1 MEILKVKELIEGRKV
16 QRGRL
21 APLRQLAG
29 VALIC
34 GLLLYG
40 CGDKEAEPP
49 PPQEEEVSSKPIAKK
64 LLFTQRTQGG
74 KNSINVIEE
83 TEGYK
88 RTLRIVL
95 QRGDLSSNLI
105 HPIDSP
111 NFVIAVPLQDAT
123 SKQFSLQTAAY
134 ELRLKEH
141 IDQLLARY
149 LAPER
154 YNVSVVVTWDEKLL
168 QEVQLKS
175 LPLDTPVTDLATPN
189 MPGAETAGEGKADTD
204 ASAGS
209 VPVNLEE
216 PTPTQRTR
224 SLGLNPNQELK
235 HAVVSVKVQVLL
247 DNTLPGSQEQFI
259 EQLIPA
265 QEFYDEERGDTVTVQ
280 RTSFPKPF
288 SDSVAPYE
296 EQIVTRKLT
305 ELVQKYVPPNEFVV
319 NVKFSLIDEESA
331 TESSSNIKMNIDL
344 LLDEVVLPD
353 VDLFLKEAIPLAV
366 NFNVKRGDTL
376 NIIRKRFPERNF
388 VSVSSEQVAA
398 LRDYKEKI
406 LEAFQTGDYVGGLE
420 WADKGLRIA
429 VRRQDKVFLMK
440 MKGSLHFLLEEK
452 EKALE
457 VWQHVQRLDP
467 ADEEVQQMLEN
478 LQ

>member
-1 MEILKVKELIEGRKV
+1 MEILKVKEMLECRKV

-21 APLRQLAG
+21 APSRQIAG
-29 VALIC
+29 MLI
-34 GLLLYG
+34 LLSMVLISG
-40 CGDKEAEPP
+40 CGDKQAE
-49 PPQEEEVSSKPIAKK
+49 PPQEEEASKPVVKK

-123 SKQFSLQTAAY
+123 SKQFSLQTVAY

-154 YNVSVVVTWDEKLL
+154 YNVSVVVSWDEKLL

-175 LPLDTPVTDLATPN
+175 LPLDTPVTDLPVPK
-189 MPGAETAGEGKADTD
+189 MPDTQTSEEGEAGTEGTAG
-204 ASAGS
+204 SL
-209 VPVNLEE
+209 PVTLEE
-216 PTPTQRTR
+216 PTPTQRAR
-224 SLGLNPNQELK
+224 SVNPDSNYELK
-235 HAVVSVKVQVLL
+235 HAVVSLKVQVLL

-259 EQLIPA
+259 QQLIPA
-265 QEFYDEERGDTVTVQ
+265 QEFYDTQRGDAVTVE

-305 ELVQKYVPPNEFVV
+305 ELVQKYVSPNEFVV
-319 NVKFSLIDEESA
+319 NVKFTLIDAESA
-331 TESSSNIKMNIDL
+331 MESTSNIKMNIDL

-353 VDLFLKEAIPLAV
+353 VDTFLQEAIPLAV
-366 NFNVKRGDTL
+366 NFNAERGDTL

-388 VSVSSEQVAA
+388 GSVSSEQVAA
-398 LRDYKEKI
+398 LRDYKDKI

-452 EKALE
+452 DKALE

-467 ADEEVQQMLEN
+467 SDEEVRQMLEN